1 MNPKEI
7 IDSIEFLEFC
17 ESHVGLI
24 KEICDFVKIDQQRLY
39 EMLTESSDMRK
50 ILIEWKRMFN
60 ESILKGEITIDA

>member
-17 ESHVGLI
+17 EYHVGLI

-39 EMLTESSDMRK
+39 EMITESSDMRK